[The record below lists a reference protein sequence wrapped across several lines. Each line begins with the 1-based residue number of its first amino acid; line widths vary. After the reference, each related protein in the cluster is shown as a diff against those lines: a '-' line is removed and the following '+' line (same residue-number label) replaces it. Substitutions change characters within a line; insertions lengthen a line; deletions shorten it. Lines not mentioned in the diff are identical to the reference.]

1 MSETLAQNYQALAA
15 QFGSPGAKAAREAQ
29 RKLAARLEIKRA
41 QKAYNERSSE
51 RDRYLAAI
59 DRQMAMADQDVLD
72 QENQNRKNLEAI
84 DTRTAQ
90 SFALSIDPNMT
101 GGGGNTAAMADL
113 AQTAAL
119 SRIEQQQRN
128 QNLLRQVRNQQA
140 TVQKQGYQDRAAAG
154 TRESDY
160 QTAYTQGLADIQ
172 NAMGKLFPSDKKRGV
187 RAAIAAAQGTS
198 PEAAMKL
205 REMYSEYA

>member
-1 MSETLAQNYQALAA
+1 MSETSALGA
-15 QFGSPGAKAAREAQ
+15 QFGSYGSKIVREAQ
-29 RKLAARLEIKRA
+29 RKLAARKEIERSK
-41 QKAYNERSSE
+41 KAYNERSSE

-119 SRIEQQQRN
+119 SRIEQQQKN

-160 QTAYTQGLADIQ
+160 QTAYTQGLTDIQ

-198 PEAAMKL
+198 PEAAEKL
-205 REMYSEYA
+205 RQMYSEYA